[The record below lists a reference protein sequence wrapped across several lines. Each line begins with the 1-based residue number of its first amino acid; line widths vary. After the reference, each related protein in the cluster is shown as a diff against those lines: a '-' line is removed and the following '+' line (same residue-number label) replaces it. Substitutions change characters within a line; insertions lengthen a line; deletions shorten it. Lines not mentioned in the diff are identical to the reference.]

1 MEVIGNIAD
10 REAIL
15 KKAIEIVQV
24 KMKELPVILFC
35 KDDEECLKLKQVFQ
49 NAGVFGENSDT
60 A

>member
-1 MEVIGNIAD
+1 MEVVGNIAD